1 MQKLL
6 SFFDKLERTE
16 IQHILQEGPMFVS
29 QTTLEGLRVTI
40 RSVIDL
46 VDYIFESFDE
56 KEFSY
61 LLTGFLNQDVLEVIY
76 FEVDSVY
83 YSIKSFYSY

>member
-1 MQKLL
+1 
-6 SFFDKLERTE
+6 
-16 IQHILQEGPMFVS
+16 MFVS

-76 FEVDSVY
+76 FEVN
-83 YSIKSFYSY
+83 